1 MIEEHIEVRLA
12 PRARRD
18 EIVALRN
25 GVLIARVCAPPRDG
39 EANRALC
46 RLIARGVGVAPGRVS
61 VIAGKTGQSQVGAR
75 SRSGPCRGHRALG
88 IADAAD

>member
-1 MIEEHIEVRLA
+1 LIEEHIEVRLA

-18 EIVALRN
+18 EIVALRD

-61 VIAGKTGQSQVGAR
+61 VIAGKTGRSKLVHVAGLDRVGVI
-75 SRSGPCRGHRALG
+75 GALG